1 MNCSCIISEKEK
13 ELIEFPSQRLASGLA
28 AVALPGR
35 SVPTA
40 PLLSCAYPVH
50 LFPLPPPDQSL
61 SLCRDRAEHLPGS
74 LLQQQL
80 EPPTQGLRPTAP
92 TSCQC
97 VSILGPSG
105 LSFSRELPTDTPAG
119 LGWTQLRHRS
129 MVATFTH
136 LEGQS
141 LWPWQRPVAFLIL
154 ILL

>member
-1 MNCSCIISEKEK
+1 MNCSCITSEKE
-13 ELIEFPSQRLASGLA
+13 EEVIEFPAQTLASGLA

-40 PLLSCAYPVH
+40 PLLSCAHPVH

-92 TSCQC
+92 TPCQF
-97 VSILGPSG
+97 VSIWVHPASPSPVSSPQTPLRASAG
-105 LSFSRELPTDTPAG
+105 HTSGTDP
-119 LGWTQLRHRS
+119 WWPP
-129 MVATFTH
+129 
-136 LEGQS
+136 S
-141 LWPWQRPVAFLIL
+141 LT
-154 ILL
+154 